1 MTSDVDLELVREI
14 AFDADGPSLETRQ
27 RARDALLAAAG
38 RDTRSPRR
46 SWHGPLTR
54 PRWRRVRDWS
64 TVGLR
69 AIPVL
74 LAVLVTLAIAVLALT
89 EIRHH
94 APKRPVSSAAVSG
107 RRQLIDILAVLRRP
121 QTKADLG
128 LNPASL
134 ADPGAFVGAPDLSL
148 VRFATVTPWGEKLF
162 FVAFKPPTRQ
172 SLAAAER
179 QFPQRDRTQLSQTIA
194 RLASRGETLGVYS
207 REGGGGDVPASY
219 IEARGELSTEG
230 AGRTFAGGSTRTRLT
245 LVVPDGV
252 AKVVFVLPRQPA
264 GAQNGAPTYKHSLN
278 VAVAVHSNIAAV
290 QVDRQCCTDQ
300 LPMIWYAADG
310 HLIKRIGNFS
320 SVNRVIAPPTPAP
333 ETALSRAAEQ
343 NPSTPNRVWVTPRTG
358 GPRTTFAL
366 HFRILLNDADYR
378 YTFTGTK
385 CPAITFPGGSG
396 GGTNDL
402 RGRIFDVPLD
412 AVTGQTWCAGTY
424 HVSATVM
431 DLGRGGSLKH
441 PARPFGTAT
450 FTVRR

>member
-1 MTSDVDLELVREI
+1 MKPDIDLELVREI

-27 RARDALLAAAG
+27 RARDALLAAAE

-46 SWHGPLTR
+46 SWHGPLTH
-54 PRWRRVRDWS
+54 PRWRRVRDFS

-89 EIRHH
+89 DIRHH
-94 APKRPVSSAAVSG
+94 APRRAVSSAAVSG
-107 RRQLIDILAVLRRP
+107 RKQLIDILAVLRRP

-134 ADPGAFVGAPDLSL
+134 PDPGVFLGPPDLSL

-179 QFPQRDRTQLSQTIA
+179 QFPQRDRTQLTQTFR

-207 REGGGGDVPASY
+207 RQGGGGGVPASV
-219 IEARGELSTEG
+219 IAARGELSTEG
-230 AGRTFAGGSTRTRLT
+230 AGRSFAGGSTRTRLL

-264 GAQNGAPTYKHSLN
+264 GAQHGAPIYRHSLN
-278 VAVAVHSNIAAV
+278 VAVAVHSNVAAV

-310 HLIKRIGNFS
+310 HLIKRIGKLS
-320 SVNRVIAPPTPAP
+320 SVNRIVAPPRPGP
-333 ETALSRAAEQ
+333 ETALSHAAEH
-343 NPSTPNRVWVTPRTG
+343 NPSTPNRVWVTPGTG

-385 CPAITFPGGSG
+385 CPAITFPGGSSG
-396 GGTNDL
+396 STNDL
-402 RGRIFDVPLD
+402 RGRIFGVALD
-412 AVTGQTWCAGTY
+412 AVAGQTWCPSTY
-424 HVSATVM
+424 HVSATVT
-431 DLGRGGSLKH
+431 DLGRAGSLKH

>member
-1 MTSDVDLELVREI
+1 M
-14 AFDADGPSLETRQ
+14 
-27 RARDALLAAAG
+27 AAAG
-38 RDTRSPRR
+38 RDAGSPKPG
-46 SWHGPLTR
+46 WHGRLPY
-54 PRWRRVRDWS
+54 PRWRRVRGWS
-64 TVGLR
+64 AVGVR
-69 AIPVL
+69 VIPVL

-94 APKRPVSSAAVSG
+94 APRRAVSSAAVSG
-107 RRQLIDILAVLRRP
+107 RKQLIDILAVLRRP

-128 LNPASL
+128 LNRASL
-134 ADPGAFVGAPDLSL
+134 PHAGVFIGAPDLSM

-162 FVAFKPPTRQ
+162 LVPFKPPTRQ

-179 QFPQRDRTQLSQTIA
+179 QFPQRDRTQLARTFA

-207 REGGGGDVPASY
+207 RKGGGGGVPASF

-230 AGRTFAGGSTRTRLT
+230 AGHEFAGGSTRTRLI

-264 GAQNGAPTYKHSLN
+264 GAQNGAPIYPHSLR
-278 VAVAVHSNIAAV
+278 VAVPVHSNIAAV

-310 HLIKRIGNFS
+310 HVVKRIGNFA
-320 SVNRVIAPPTPAP
+320 SVNRVIAPPKPGP

-343 NPSTPNRVWVTPRTG
+343 NPSTPNRVWVTPPTG

-385 CPAITFPGGSG
+385 CPAITFLGGSG
-396 GGTNDL
+396 GGTNDF
-402 RGRIFDVPLD
+402 RGRIFGVDLD
-412 AVTGQTWCAGTY
+412 AVAGQTWCPGTY

-431 DLGRGGSLKH
+431 ELRRGGSLKH